1 MKIKQFAVVALFG
14 MSIGS
19 AQAALLEFNGT
30 YSSDEDMDLYH
41 FNLLSDG
48 AVKIWND
55 TLTDGLDSQLTVFRK
70 NESTGA
76 YEWKSGIGGYEIF
89 NGAETRN
96 NDGLNLSGVNEFGV
110 QIKNG
115 FVLGDPDNLGVS
127 DAGNTLNLT
136 AGSYLVV
143 QTGFFDWAIPQY
155 EGRDGTFD
163 EGFIDLWSDLGF
175 EEPNSRW
182 STFEFRT
189 SDDPHAYKLFV
200 EGDVSAVSAVPV
212 PGAVWLFGS
221 ALIGLTAVGRKRKEA
236 LVA

>member
-14 MSIGS
+14 MSVGS

-76 YEWKSGIGGYEIF
+76 YEWKSGIGGYEIA
-89 NGAETRN
+89 NATETL
-96 NDGLNLSGVNEFGV
+96 NDQGLNLTGVNEFGV
-110 QIKNG
+110 QLKNG
-115 FVLGDPDNLGVS
+115 FVLGDLDNPGVS
-127 DAGNTLNLT
+127 DAGGTLNLT

-175 EEPNSRW
+175 EESNSRW

-221 ALIGLTAVGRKRKEA
+221 ALAGLTAVGRKRTEA
-236 LVA
+236 LAA